1 MAFKRQRNYS
11 VLMEIS
17 MGRNN
22 QARLSTGV
30 TINHKHNLH
39 NNKIRAVQTEENPKQ
54 KTQYLNKLMHHV
66 QSEIN
71 KLENDGVFITK
82 DMCKHIVGSFG
93 KQTPQ
98 AQKQRNQ
105 FNIIDHLDTFIT
117 LINTGVILTDKGERF
132 KDSKTFITMR
142 NHLYEFERQKGVI
155 KPSTIS
161 GRLIREFQMFL
172 SDYKTEN
179 GVHKQSINS
188 TINRNVKSLKRFIK
202 RYLQQ
207 ELKITLDNYNKD
219 EVVNLSSDGKER
231 MKTYLDL
238 GEIARLYALDLSER
252 EPQYAVV
259 RDMWVF
265 IALTCGIRIKN
276 YLALDK
282 KRHLQNVTDEDG
294 NTELCLVFQNLKTGG
309 NVTAPIGVIGLE
321 ILEKYNGDLPKAS
334 DEISRKLIKKICK
347 WAGINKVLVKENRKG
362 EVVQQKK
369 KYEVVDNHTARRS
382 FCTNSYKAGVDEYTI
397 MRISGHKDRRSF
409 FTYIGTT
416 EEENALRFSKSNY
429 FKLINALDET
439 PIRTIQA
446 V

>member
-1 MAFKRQRNYS
+1 MN
-11 VLMEIS
+11 
-17 MGRNN
+17 
-22 QARLSTGV
+22 
-30 TINHKHNLH
+30 
-39 NNKIRAVQTEENPKQ
+39 
-54 KTQYLNKLMHHV
+54 
-66 QSEIN
+66 
-71 KLENDGVFITK
+71 
-82 DMCKHIVGSFG
+82 
-93 KQTPQ
+93 
-98 AQKQRNQ
+98 
-105 FNIIDHLDTFIT
+105 HLDTFIT

-282 KRHLQNVTDEDG
+282 KRHLQKVTDEDG

-321 ILEKYNGDLPKAS
+321 ILEKYNGDFPKAS

-362 EVVQQKK
+362 EVVQQK
-369 KYEVVDNHTARRS
+369 RS
-382 FCTNSYKAGVDEYTI
+382 T
-397 MRISGHKDRRSF
+397 RW
-409 FTYIGTT
+409 
-416 EEENALRFSKSNY
+416 
-429 FKLINALDET
+429 
-439 PIRTIQA
+439 
-446 V
+446 